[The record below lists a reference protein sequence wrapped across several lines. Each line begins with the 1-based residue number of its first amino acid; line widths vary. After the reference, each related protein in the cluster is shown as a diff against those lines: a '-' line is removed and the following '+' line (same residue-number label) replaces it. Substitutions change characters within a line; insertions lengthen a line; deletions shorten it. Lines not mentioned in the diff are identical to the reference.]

1 MLRHLSIRDLVVVE
15 SIELAFGA
23 GLCALTGETGAGKSI
38 LIDGLGLALG
48 RRAGADM
55 IRAGAERATVEAVF
69 SLAPG
74 GPAAEWLAERGFD
87 DGGGEAIVRRS
98 VGADGRGR
106 AFINDRPATVSALAA
121 FGGRVLEIYG
131 QHDRLGLLDPARHR
145 AALDDFGGLE
155 REAARVAEAH
165 DRRRAAAAA
174 LAEATDA
181 AATAAAD
188 REILQSQYDE
198 LAALAPAAGEEAR
211 LADERAGL
219 MAGARVAEALAAA
232 AAALTADPQAAL
244 AAAAR
249 AVHDAAPRA
258 AGRLDEL
265 AAAFERAAIEA
276 AEAEA
281 ALDAAAA
288 GLEVDSG
295 RVDAVEARLFALRA
309 AARKHRVDVDRL
321 PDVAETLAA
330 RLAVI
335 RDGEDGVERLRAAA
349 RDAHAGYD
357 RAAAGLT
364 AGRRRAARAL
374 TRTIER
380 ELAALRLSQARFSVD
395 LAPLDDGSRGARGAE
410 RVGFRVATNLGAR
423 AGALQRVASGG
434 ELSRFMLALCA
445 ALAGRHATPS
455 LVFDEIDAG
464 VGGAVAHAVGTRLAR
479 LAKSAQILVV
489 THHPQVAALAAHH
502 YRIAKRTVGGR
513 TATFAEPLPPAAR
526 REEIAR
532 MLSGAETTDEARAA
546 ADRLLAP
553 TGAGRPQRRRSP
565 NSTPT
570 RRRRSSRAW
579 RARSPVTTRSI
590 TRMTRPRSTM
600 PPTTRCASG
609 TRRSKPTSRRSNAP
623 TAPPTASAR
632 RPREAFAGFAMRC
645 PCCRSPTRSTRRTC
659 ASSPP
664 ASAASSILPPT
675 LRWRSSPNRRS
686 TASPPRCATKTACW
700 SPG

>member
-38 LIDGLGLALG
+38 LVDGLGLALG

-55 IRAGAERATVEAVF
+55 IRAGAERATVDAVF
-69 SLAPG
+69 SFAPG

-98 VGADGRGR
+98 VGGDGRGR

-145 AALDDFGGLE
+145 AALDDFGGLT

-174 LAEATDA
+174 LTEATDA

-188 REILQSQYDE
+188 REILQSQHDE

-232 AAALTADPQAAL
+232 AAALAAEPQAAL

-265 AAAFERAAIEA
+265 SAAFERAAIEA

-321 PDVAETLAA
+321 PDVAEALAA
-330 RLAVI
+330 RLAAI

-349 RDAHAGYD
+349 REACAGYD

-380 ELAALRLSQARFSVD
+380 ELSALRLSQARFSVD

-479 LAKSAQILVV
+479 LAESAQVLVV

-502 YRIAKRTVGGR
+502 YRIAKRTAGGR

-553 TGAGRPQRRRSP
+553 T
-565 NSTPT
+565 
-570 RRRRSSRAW
+570 
-579 RARSPVTTRSI
+579 
-590 TRMTRPRSTM
+590 
-600 PPTTRCASG
+600 
-609 TRRSKPTSRRSNAP
+609 
-623 TAPPTASAR
+623 
-632 RPREAFAGFAMRC
+632 
-645 PCCRSPTRSTRRTC
+645 
-659 ASSPP
+659 
-664 ASAASSILPPT
+664 
-675 LRWRSSPNRRS
+675 
-686 TASPPRCATKTACW
+686 
-700 SPG
+700 